1 MMPPSSKWVFFM
13 QQHHGYRIRRRLA
26 WLALAAVAGGLGG
39 CVSPSPTVKPPAV
52 RGARP
57 VAEDGMARAEAL
69 YRDGQYE
76 EALRV
81 CVDLSRGGG
90 TPPPGLE
97 SLRVRVVNAL
107 YEQRALRLTE
117 QDALSRKAMSLEASE
132 KSFVPDTYGSV
143 RYVEGLQQEAIS
155 PVNPIFEALNKP
167 VSLHLKGAQLAEL
180 IDALSRDGQINLIAD
195 AGVTLDKALDV
206 DLENVPL
213 REVLDFIARNYPI
226 QFHYGQ
232 HIVWITSP
240 DPQKAP
246 ALETRIYQLT
256 KGVQLHGGD
265 WGKAG
270 EKQAVTGD
278 LSVLTLK
285 ATVLPEAK
293 TYIEEIIGKFIPAV
307 AGAQLHIDPNTH
319 TLFVRN
325 TRENLEQIDRI
336 VTALDVN
343 PPQVLIEARFIEVAV
358 SDLREIGIDWI
369 LDSPLAISSKGVI
382 ENGQWTQANK
392 TQVAAGEVVQYT
404 PYTSDSSGAFPLG
417 PQGSFGLT
425 RDGNPPTASQGL
437 NLTYQGVLTE
447 PMFSAVLH
455 AIEISGRGKTLSVPR
470 VTTINNNP
478 AKLRNGQDLLYF
490 KEFQAQ
496 AFALV
501 DANNQ
506 KYTVTA
512 LIPNGKP
519 DLAELGITLVAVP
532 SVGADLQSISLLL
545 TPTISKL
552 EGFVSYQD
560 DSAALTNR
568 VDAIRQVVVK
578 LPIIS
583 RREVQTKVV
592 VDSGETV
599 VMGGLI
605 DTVEQE
611 TVHRVPILGS
621 LPLIGPLFRRTDVT
635 EERRN
640 LIIFVTATVMS
651 ERGESLLPAAQA
663 SPPAEASLPPVR
675 PAAGG

>member
-1 MMPPSSKWVFFM
+1 MP
-13 QQHHGYRIRRRLA
+13 QYHGLGIRRLT
-26 WLALAAVAGGLGG
+26 WLALAAAAGGMAG
-39 CVSPSPTVKPPAV
+39 CVSPSATTKPVPA
-52 RGARP
+52 AAAP
-57 VAEDGMARAEAL
+57 AEDGGELARAEAL
-69 YRDGQYE
+69 YQAGQYE

-90 TPPPGLE
+90 PTPPGLE
-97 SLRVRVVNAL
+97 PLRVRVINAL

-117 QDALSRKAMSLEASE
+117 QDALSRKAMSLEAAE
-132 KSFVPDTYGSV
+132 KSFVPDTYGAV
-143 RYVEGLQQEAIS
+143 RYVEGLRQEAIS
-155 PVNPIFEALNKP
+155 PVNPIFEALQKP

-213 REVLDFIARNYPI
+213 REVLEFIARNYPI
-226 QFHYGQ
+226 QFHYGK

-285 ATVLPEAK
+285 ATVLPGTK
-293 TYIEEIIGKFIPAV
+293 TYIEEIIEKFIPAV
-307 AGAQLHIDPNTH
+307 AGAQLHIDTNTH

-369 LDSPLAISSKGVI
+369 LDSPLAISTKGVM

-404 PYTSDSSGAFPLG
+404 PYTSDASGAFPLG
-417 PQGSFGLT
+417 PQGAFGLT
-425 RDGNPPTASQGL
+425 REGNPPTAAQGL

-552 EGFVSYQD
+552 EGFVNYQD
-560 DSAALTNR
+560 DSASITNR
-568 VDAIRQVVVK
+568 VDAIRQVAVK

-621 LPLIGPLFRRTDVT
+621 LPLLGALFRRTDVT

-663 SPPAEASLPPVR
+663 TPPAEPP
-675 PAAGG
+675 PAPPALQEAGG